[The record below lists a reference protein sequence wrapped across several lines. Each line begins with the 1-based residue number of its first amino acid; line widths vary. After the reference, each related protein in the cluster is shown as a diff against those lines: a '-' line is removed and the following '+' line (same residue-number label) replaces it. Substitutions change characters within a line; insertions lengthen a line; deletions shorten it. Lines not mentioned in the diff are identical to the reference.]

1 MQIHEQIKGCL
12 LAGAAGDA
20 LGYEVEFSSEESI
33 FGRYGSSGITTP
45 ALKNGAAQISDDTQ
59 MTLFTACGLLQ
70 AAVRCTSSDQ
80 PDYIGCIADCYRDWL
95 LTQQSLFPLDDEN
108 IHCWLMT
115 MEDLFNRRAPGMT
128 CISAIGSGI
137 NGTIE
142 SPINQSKGC
151 GGIMRIAPIP
161 LLLYKQPAEFVCRL
175 AAEASALTHGHELGY
190 IPSAALAYLIWRAL
204 QDDACTLREAA
215 EDMLRVIPPLF
226 PDAYHM
232 KVFHALMTEAI
243 VLSELPGSD
252 LDAIHEL
259 GEGWVAEETLAISL
273 YCALRYYDD
282 PERALIASVNHKGD
296 SDSTGAVTG
305 NLIGAFLGIDAIPA
319 HFLEHLELNDV
330 LLTTA
335 DDLYCCAAG
344 ISDEWKIRY

>member
-1 MQIHEQIKGCL
+1 MQIHEQFKGCL

-20 LGYEVEFSSEESI
+20 LGYEVEFSSEHRI
-33 FGRYGSSGITTP
+33 FERYGPSGITIP
-45 ALKNGAAQISDDTQ
+45 ALKNGTALISDDTQ

-70 AAVRCTSSDQ
+70 AEAMRTASEQ
-80 PDYIGCIADCYRDWL
+80 PDYIGCIASCYRDWL
-95 LTQQSLFPLDDEN
+95 LTQQSMFPLDDDHQ
-108 IHCWLMT
+108 HCWLMT
-115 MEDLFNRRAPGMT
+115 IEALFHRRAPGMT
-128 CISAIGSGI
+128 CISAIGSGR

-142 SPINQSKGC
+142 NPINKSKGC

-161 LLLYKQPAEFVCRL
+161 LLLYQQTAEFVCRL

-204 QDDACTLREAA
+204 QDDPCTLREAA
-215 EDMLRVIPPLF
+215 EEMLQVIPPLF

-243 VLSELPGSD
+243 VLSELPDSD

-282 PERALIASVNHKGD
+282 PERALIVSVNHKGD

-305 NLIGAFLGIDAIPA
+305 NLLGAFLGINAIPA
-319 HFLEHLELNDV
+319 HFLEHLELRNT

-335 DDLYCCAAG
+335 DDLYRCAAG
-344 ISDEWKIRY
+344 SSDEWKIRY